1 MKGVASVTFENILGV
16 RKFRSSLLM
25 LHFSLISDFSHD
37 RRIRGN
43 PAIRWWQP
51 GRSSING
58 AKLWT
63 SWTHRRSKKMRLK
76 FVVHRFDE
84 KNWNLYWNKSEL
96 EDSKFSMKI
105 KMIDVAI
112 CRKIFILSKKRALL
126 VLSSMQF
133 WENITEHG
141 NWETRAI
148 WSTNYGQIYK
158 ILSK

>member
-1 MKGVASVTFENILGV
+1 MNGEAVTFENIRRV
-16 RKFRSSLLM
+16 KKFRSSLLM
-25 LHFSLISDFSHD
+25 LHFSLTSDFSHD
-37 RRIRGN
+37 RRIRGH
-43 PAIRWWQP
+43 PEIRWWQP

-76 FVVHRFDE
+76 FVVLRFDE
-84 KNWNLYWNKSEL
+84 KIWNLYWNKSEL

-105 KMIDVAI
+105 KIIDVAI
-112 CRKIFILSKKRALL
+112 WRKIFISSKKRALL
-126 VLSSMQF
+126 ALSSMQF

-148 WSTNYGQIYK
+148 RSTDYGQISQ

>member
-1 MKGVASVTFENILGV
+1 MGCLYLCFKFMNGVASVTFENILRV

-25 LHFSLISDFSHD
+25 LHFSFISDFSHD
-37 RRIRGN
+37 RRISGHS
-43 PAIRWWQP
+43 AIRWWQP

-84 KNWNLYWNKSEL
+84 KIWNLYWNKSEL

-105 KMIDVAI
+105 KIIDVAI
-112 CRKIFILSKKRALL
+112 CRKIFIFIKKEGATSAQFHA
-126 VLSSMQF
+126 VLRK
-133 WENITEHG
+133 H
-141 NWETRAI
+141 NWA
-148 WSTNYGQIYK
+148 W
-158 ILSK
+158 

>member
-1 MKGVASVTFENILGV
+1 MGCLYLCFKFMNGVSSVTFENLLGV

-37 RRIRGN
+37 RRIRGH

-63 SWTHRRSKKMRLK
+63 SWTHRRSKKMCLK
-76 FVVHRFDE
+76 FVVHRFNE

-105 KMIDVAI
+105 KNNR
-112 CRKIFILSKKRALL
+112 CRHLTENLYFIKKEGATSAQFHA
-126 VLSSMQF
+126 VLRK
-133 WENITEHG
+133 H
-141 NWETRAI
+141 NWT
-148 WSTNYGQIYK
+148 W
-158 ILSK
+158 